1 MKEKLWIICCNE
13 KVYSV
18 INIVGVT
25 RFQQN
30 DLWSCRYSAMCSLDQ
45 LVNNNFYKN
54 PDAFG
59 FLEDDVFDNFIQE
72 GTKFYCRK
80 LFKWS
85 FFWLFYC

>member
-1 MKEKLWIICCNE
+1 MKEKLRIICFNE
-13 KVYSV
+13 KVYSD

-30 DLWSCRYSAMCSLDQ
+30 DLWSCRYSAMCSLHQ

-59 FLEDDVFDNFIQE
+59 FLEDNFSITHE
-72 GTKFYCRK
+72 RRNNFLLHRTI
-80 LFKWS
+80 
-85 FFWLFYC
+85 

>member
-1 MKEKLWIICCNE
+1 MKEKLRIICFNE
-13 KVYSV
+13 KDYSV

-59 FLEDDVFDNFIQE
+59 FLEDNFSITHE
-72 GTKFYCRK
+72 RRNNFLLHRTI
-80 LFKWS
+80 
-85 FFWLFYC
+85 